1 MEAGDFLL
9 KVLAIIAIVL
19 MRYEMSKYRQ
29 D

>member
-9 KVLAIIAIVL
+9 KVLAIITIVL
-19 MRYEMSKYRQ
+19 MRYEMSKYSQ